1 MTEKNSL
8 KKELGRWEE
17 TTLHDTVKKYPER
30 KKKFETPSRIE
41 IRNLYTPLDQ
51 PDKKYLND
59 LGFPGEY
66 PFTRGVRPTMHRGR
80 LWTMRMYSG
89 FATAEETNKRYK
101 YLMEA
106 GQTGLS
112 IAFHLPTQIGY
123 DSDNPRSEGEVGR
136 VGVAV
141 DTLADMEEIFRGIPI
156 EKVSTNMTIN
166 STAMVALAMYLVVA
180 EKQGV
185 NYEKCRGTIQNDI
198 LKEYVARGT
207 YIYPPEPSMRITGN
221 IFSFCHKHVPR
232 WNTISI
238 CGYHIREAGS
248 DAVQETA
255 FTLANGI
262 AYVQAGLEEGLDVDD
277 FAPRISFHFDTHNN
291 FMEEIAKYRAARRLW
306 ARIMKER
313 FGAKKP
319 ASWMLR
325 AHSQGAGC
333 SLTRQQPE
341 NNVVRVTI
349 QTLAGVLGG
358 ALSLQTNSQDEA
370 YAIPTEATVRT
381 ALRTQQIIAHE
392 SGVADFVDPL
402 GGSYAIEALTSRIEA
417 EAEKYI
423 EKIDDMGGAAAAI
436 EKGYIQSEIAES
448 AYRYQKDI
456 ESKKQIVVGVNDF
469 MVDEEPSIKVS
480 KIDPEAEKRQ
490 LQKLKKIKSERD
502 HQKVDQSLSRI
513 KQAAEGRENLMPS
526 VIDAVKEYATVG
538 EISDALR
545 EVFGEY
551 RE

>member
-1 MTEKNSL
+1 MKGQDTL
-8 KKELGRWEE
+8 KSEMKRWEE
-17 TTLHDTVKKYPER
+17 TTLSKSTSRFPER
-30 KKKFETPSRIE
+30 KPKFETTSQIE
-41 IRNLYTPLDQ
+41 IEGLYTPFDHGESA
-51 PDKKYLND
+51 YMNE

-101 YLMEA
+101 YLLEA

-112 IAFHLPTQIGY
+112 VAFHLPTQIGY
-123 DSDNPRSEGEVGR
+123 DSDNPMAEGEVGR

-141 DTLADMEEIFRGIPI
+141 DTLEDMEKIFEGIPLD
-156 EKVSTNMTIN
+156 KVSTNMTIN
-166 STAMVALAMYLVVA
+166 STAIIALAMYLVVA

-185 NYEKCRGTIQNDI
+185 RYEDCKGTIQNDI

-207 YIYPPEPSMRITGN
+207 YIYPPEESMRITGN
-221 IFSFCHKHVPR
+221 IFSYCQKYVPK

-248 DAVQETA
+248 NAVQETA
-255 FTLANGI
+255 FTLANAI
-262 AYVQAGLEEGLDVDD
+262 AYVQAGIDEGLDVDD

-291 FMEEIAKYRAARRLW
+291 FLEEVAKYRAVRRLW

-313 FGAKKP
+313 FKAKKP
-319 ASWMLR
+319 ASCMLR

-333 SLTRQQPE
+333 TLTRQQPE
-341 NNVVRVTI
+341 NNVIRVTI
-349 QTLAGVLGG
+349 QALAGVLGG

-402 GGSYAIEALTSRIEA
+402 GGSYAIEALTNEIET
-417 EAEKYI
+417 EAMEYI
-423 EKIDDMGGAAAAI
+423 KKIDAMGGAAAAI
-436 EKGYIQSEIAES
+436 EKGFIQSEIAES
-448 AYRYQKDI
+448 AYQYQKAI
-456 ESKKQIVVGVNDF
+456 ESKTQVVVGVNDY
-469 MVDEEPSIKVS
+469 VVEEATHINTT
-480 KIDPEAEKRQ
+480 Q
-490 LQKLKKIKSERD
+490 
-502 HQKVDQSLSRI
+502 
-513 KQAAEGRENLMPS
+513 
-526 VIDAVKEYATVG
+526 IDAGGRYLDSRAV
-538 EISDALR
+538 S
-545 EVFGEY
+545 
-551 RE
+551 